1 MKISII
7 GFSGSGK
14 STLAKVLSKHYNIPA
29 LHMDSIHFLEGWRE
43 RDNKEFER
51 IVKKFVDDNESW
63 IIDGNYKS
71 ILPQRHDMSDLI
83 IFLDYNRFFCYR
95 SAKKRY
101 KQNIGRSRD
110 DMASGC
116 EEKFDKEFKQWLLY
130 KGRTKQRRQRFLQIC
145 EKHPNSLI
153 FKNRKQLFKYYEENN
168 ISYDK

>member
-1 MKISII
+1 MKNKRL
-7 GFSGSGK
+7 FSF
-14 STLAKVLSKHYNIPA
+14 LLLVVA
-29 LHMDSIHFLEGWRE
+29 LVALVGCS
-43 RDNKEFER
+43 
-51 IVKKFVDDNESW
+51 
-63 IIDGNYKS
+63 
-71 ILPQRHDMSDLI
+71 RHEMSDLI